1 MFHRRL
7 RYRNRWHWAGVVVT
21 ALMASCATPTPP
33 PEPPK
38 AIASATPAPVTPK
51 TVLEPTVQSP
61 ERVPIQP
68 VVPPVSA
75 VPPAKVVPFANPAPA
90 RPAPAPPSALPA
102 PVAPSAIAVPA
113 IGSVIPAPDAPT
125 VITAAA
131 APSTASVPFALPAPA
146 VPPVV
151 VAAAAPSAN
160 NAVLSYVANPREYR
174 RDAAKHLYGQNAHRI
189 YKGKLPAML
198 YAIGVLQ
205 VEVDGRGQVIRL
217 NWMRTPTHAPEVVAE
232 IERTVRRAAP
242 FPVPAHLGQ
251 VTYTDT
257 WLWHK
262 SGRFQLDT
270 LTEGQL

>member
-1 MFHRRL
+1 M
-7 RYRNRWHWAGVVVT
+7 
-21 ALMASCATPTPP
+21 
-33 PEPPK
+33 
-38 AIASATPAPVTPK
+38 
-51 TVLEPTVQSP
+51 
-61 ERVPIQP
+61 
-68 VVPPVSA
+68 
-75 VPPAKVVPFANPAPA
+75 
-90 RPAPAPPSALPA
+90 
-102 PVAPSAIAVPA
+102 
-113 IGSVIPAPDAPT
+113 
-125 VITAAA
+125 ITAAAAPTEITAPIALPDPAPA

-160 NAVLSYVANPREYR
+160 NAALSYVANPREYR
-174 RDAAKHLYGQNAHRI
+174 RNAAKHLYGQNTHRI

-205 VEVDGRGQVIRL
+205 VDVDGRGQVIRL

>member
-1 MFHRRL
+1 MVHRRL
-7 RYRNRWHWAGVVVT
+7 KYRKRWHWAGVVVA
-21 ALMASCATPTPP
+21 ALMASCATPPP
-33 PEPPK
+33 PPVPPK
-38 AIASATPAPVTPK
+38 AIASETPVPATPKP
-51 TVLEPTVQSP
+51 VLEPTVQPP
-61 ERVPIQP
+61 ERVPMQP
-68 VVPPVSA
+68 VMPPVLA
-75 VPPAKVVPFANPAPA
+75 VPPAKVVPFAPPAPA
-90 RPAPAPPSALPA
+90 RPAPATPPALPA
-102 PVAPSAIAVPA
+102 PAAPTAIAVLVAP
-113 IGSVIPAPDAPT
+113 SVIPAPDAPS
-125 VITAAA
+125 VIPAAA
-131 APSTASVPFALPAPA
+131 APSTAPVPFALPAPS

-151 VAAAAPSAN
+151 VATAAPSV
-160 NAVLSYVANPREYR
+160 NASVLSNVVNPREYR
-174 RDAAKHLYGQNAHRI
+174 RDAAKHLYGQNVHRI
-189 YKGKLPAML
+189 FKGKLPAML

-205 VEVDGRGQVIRL
+205 VDVDGSGQVTRL